1 MKNAKIE
8 NNPVD
13 LLKPYE
19 NNSRTHSDE
28 NVEQIVASIKRW
40 GWTMPILIDEENTV
54 IAGHA
59 RLMAAKKIGLKDV
72 PCLRVNEWSD
82 EQKKAY
88 VIADNQLAMGSDW
101 DYDILASEIQDLIDV
116 DFDVSALGFDE
127 SDLDEIFN
135 GDFAD
140 VDEVEGLTEDDAVPQ
155 IPEDPVSVRG
165 DVWKLGIHRVMCGDS
180 TSLDDVD
187 KMMDGAEADMV
198 FTDPPYGFNYTKKS
212 DGTSIKNDGAE
223 FEQVISDALS
233 CVSVN
238 TAYVCGDAKT
248 AEAFLRATS
257 PLGSPKSCIVWVK
270 PIQHRMHRYEPC
282 HEFIWY
288 WGDNGSPFYGSNVF
302 EAKREIQ
309 KFHPTIKPVELIEYC
324 LASHRDKKIVV
335 DFFGGSGS
343 TLIACEKIGR
353 HCRMMEL
360 DEKYVDTII
369 CRWQDFTGKE
379 AIHADTGKTYNI
391 MKQKQQGKK

>member
-28 NVEQIVASIKRW
+28 SVEQIVASIKRW

-82 EQKKAY
+82 DQKKAY

-140 VDEVEGLTEDDAVPQ
+140 VDEIEGLTDDDEVPEA
-155 IPEDPVSVRG
+155 PENPVSVLG
-165 DVWKLGIHRVMCGDS
+165 DVWTLGNHRLMCGDS
-180 TSLDDVD
+180 TSVEAVD
-187 KMMDGAEADMV
+187 KLMDGNLAQTF
-198 FTDPPYGFNYTKKS
+198 FTDPPYGDNVGGLEPKKGS
-212 DGTSIKNDGAE
+212 EKIKGKGLVKRVSFIKNDKDIDWLE
-223 FEQVISDALS
+223 DVFNIVPTFLEKENTKMVFFKWDRLEQIKQMASAFGEPSALCVWDRVRKASAFFRFQPQQELHPTVKPLGILEPVIG
-233 CVSVN
+233 V
-238 TAYVCGDAKT
+238 T
-248 AEAFLRATS
+248 TS
-257 PLGSPKSCIVWVK
+257 PS
-270 PIQHRMHRYEPC
+270 
-282 HEFIWY
+282 
-288 WGDNGSPFYGSNVF
+288 
-302 EAKREIQ
+302 
-309 KFHPTIKPVELIEYC
+309 
-324 LASHRDKKIVV
+324 KIVL
-335 DFFGGSGS
+335 DLFGGSGS
-343 TLIACEKIGR
+343 TLIACEKTGR
-353 HCRMMEL
+353 KARLMEL

-379 AIHADTGKTYNI
+379 AIHAETGKTYNI
-391 MKQKQQGKK
+391 MKHEQQGKK